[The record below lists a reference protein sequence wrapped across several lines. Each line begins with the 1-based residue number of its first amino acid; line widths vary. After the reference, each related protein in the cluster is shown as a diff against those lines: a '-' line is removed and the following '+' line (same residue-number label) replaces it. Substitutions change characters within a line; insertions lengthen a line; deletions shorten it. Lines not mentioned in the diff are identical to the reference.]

1 MAARS
6 YGQYC
11 GVVTALEQVGERWA
25 LLIVRDL
32 LVGPRRYGDLKNG
45 LPRIPTNILSK
56 RLRELQDAGVVRRVP
71 LAHRGL
77 VYELTER
84 GRALEPLM
92 LALGEWGF
100 GAMGDPEPDDI
111 VTLDSMTMAFRTAFR
126 PGVAA
131 GLPGTRYEV
140 HVGPVALN
148 LAVDGGSLRVR
159 PVAGGPLV
167 RGVDGDLAQE
177 ADADVV
183 LVCGPGIRE
192 LIAGAV
198 TGAEAIAAELVS
210 VEAGDPTLLDRFA
223 QTFHLPSVSVPST
236 GG

>member
-1 MAARS
+1 MGARS

-56 RLRELQDAGVVRRVP
+56 RLKELQEAGVVRRVP

-77 VYELTER
+77 VYELTDR

-100 GAMGDPEPDDI
+100 GAMGEPEPDDI
-111 VTLDSMTMAFRTAFR
+111 ITLDSMTMAFRTSFR
-126 PGVAA
+126 SAVAA
-131 GLPGTRYEV
+131 DLPATRYEL
-140 HVGPVALN
+140 HIGPVALN
-148 LAVDGGSLRVR
+148 LAVDGATLRVR

-177 ADADVV
+177 ADADLVV
-183 LVCGPGIRE
+183 VCGPGVRE
-192 LIAGAV
+192 LIAGTV
-198 TGAEAIAAELVS
+198 TPQDAIDGELVS
-210 VEAGDPTLLDRFA
+210 VQAGEPALLDRFA
-223 QTFHLPSVSVPST
+223 QTFHLDSV
-236 GG
+236 

>member
-1 MAARS
+1 VGARS

-11 GVVTALEQVGERWA
+11 GVVTALERVGERWA

-77 VYELTER
+77 VYELTDR

-100 GAMGDPEPDDI
+100 GAMGDPDPDDI
-111 VTLDSMTMAFRTAFR
+111 VTLDSMTMAFRTSFR
-126 PGVAA
+126 PGAA
-131 GLPGTRYEV
+131 AELPSTRYEV
-140 HVGPVALN
+140 HIGPVALN

-167 RGVDGDLAQE
+167 RGVDGDLAKE
-177 ADADVV
+177 ADADLV

-192 LIAGAV
+192 LIAGRV
-198 TGAEAIAAELVS
+198 TGAEAIEAELVS
-210 VEAGDPTLLDRFA
+210 VQAGDPALLDRFA
-223 QTFHLPSVSVPST
+223 QTFHVAVGRTPS
-236 GG
+236 GA

>member
-1 MAARS
+1 MASRS

-32 LVGPRRYGDLKNG
+32 LVGPRRYVDLKNG

-56 RLRELQDAGVVRRVP
+56 RLKELQDDGVVRRVP

-77 VYELTER
+77 VYELTDR

-100 GAMGDPEPDDI
+100 GAMGEPGPEDI
-111 VTLDSMTMAFRTAFR
+111 VTLDSMTMAFRTSFR
-126 PGVAA
+126 RDVAA
-131 GLPGTRYEV
+131 ELPATRYEV

-148 LAVDGGSLRVR
+148 LAVDGGELRVR
-159 PVAGGPLV
+159 PVEGGPLV
-167 RGVDGDLAQE
+167 RVADGELAEE
-177 ADADVV
+177 ADADLVI
-183 LVCGPGIRE
+183 VCGPGIRE
-192 LIAGAV
+192 LVAGTV
-198 TGAEAIAAELVS
+198 TASEAIAAELVS
-210 VEAGDPTLLDRFA
+210 VQAGDPALLDRFA
-223 QTFHLPSVSVPST
+223 RTFHLDPGRTPS
-236 GG
+236 GA